1 MSSPAVGPLPRV
13 LVVDPDART
22 RESLTGLLAIGG
34 RVEVVGSAGDAATAI
49 ELADRLDPDVILVD
63 PRLPELDGGRALIG
77 RLREQGPRC
86 RIVVLNGAA
95 SVPEGWS
102 PLDADAFVR
111 KTFRPRDLVD
121 AVLGRRDTSPS

>member
-1 MSSPAVGPLPRV
+1 
-13 LVVDPDART
+13 VDPDART

-34 RVEVVGSAGDAATAI
+34 RVQVVGSAGDAETAI

-63 PRLPELDGGRALIG
+63 PRLPELDRGRALIG
-77 RLREQGPRC
+77 RLREVGPGC

-111 KTFRPRDLVD
+111 KTFRPRELVE
-121 AVLGRRDTSPS
+121 AVLGQRDISPS

>member
-1 MSSPAVGPLPRV
+1 MSSSAVGPVPRV

-22 RESLTGLLAIGG
+22 RESLTGLLVIGG
-34 RVEVVGSAGDAATAI
+34 RIQVVGSAGDAATAI

-63 PRLPELDGGRALIG
+63 PRLPELDRGRALIS
-77 RLREQGPRC
+77 RLREVGPRC

-111 KTFRPRDLVD
+111 KTFRPRELVD
-121 AVLGRRDTSPS
+121 AVLGQSETTPS